1 MAFKLA
7 SVNKQFG
14 KATETFQ
21 QSFNLTHRGVPV
33 FAKTFDASDSAIV
46 DVAEDQFI
54 MTNHYFRTG
63 EPIAYDATN
72 GTAVGIQH
80 GLNGVGAATTLPIHL
95 YAIEVTEDKFQVAVS
110 AANAANNLPIG
121 LTTVGIG
128 TTHKFVSEKQNS
140 KCLVVI
146 DNVIQSPVYD
156 RPGTVTTS
164 DNNIIGTKILFNDPG
179 NFSRYDLIR
188 VNDEIMRIQIIGVDG
203 VPNKVLVDRAWMG
216 TKQFAHQIGDTIH
229 LLGGDYNIINDR
241 IFFSDVPYGGN
252 REEIGISSITIDITS
267 NSFNLLSDSLE
278 TGTRVKLRTLDPPR
292 PLEENHE
299 YFIIKNSANN
309 FSFADN
315 KGKAL
320 AGESIDLTTSG
331 IGTHKII
338 LSDSTDGSS
347 FQGRVFTRSDYHDNV
362 VLDDISLGFTGIGKT
377 FTLKSAGVNTTGIS
391 TDFGPILINNIFQ
404 RPGIDYNL
412 DGDASTGITTITFT
426 GNEST
431 EEAETYSTSDVNS
444 NNLPRRGIITR
455 IDEWENGYGYQPRV
469 VGVGSAVINSSGV
482 VSSIGMGFTGSGYRN
497 NNETTYKFKVL
508 GGDATVAAAGTF
520 TTEVGHI
527 KTIDITEDGQG
538 YYYKTVSNAIH
549 DINSGIMTVTTSA
562 NHNLVVGDRVVL
574 SGINMTDGSSTY
586 SFPFPDEVGYQG
598 ARVIEIVPSVRKFSV
613 NVGVHTV
620 ATSYSSGGV
629 INKPTD
635 VQFDSP
641 IGYDDVALV
650 SSLTGIGASVA
661 LDATLLTQMKG
672 WELTNVG
679 YGYSV
684 GEILTVQSGINTDPT
699 LIEKGFIDVA
709 SGDEYK
715 IQFAEYNANVGIL
728 TVAIGIH
735 TLTVGMGVSLKN
747 ECIGFTCSQD
757 SYTSLHKYPR
767 STDPVSGISTAIVGV
782 GSTTVSFQV
791 GLSPVNRR
799 YDHKFAGAAFL
810 PTSFKV
816 KHTMDD
822 DFSGWVL
829 GKLQILDDFSDDFD
843 GARTVFTL
851 SEDGAAISFEK
862 DIGVPVIIQNSLL
875 IFLDDVLQE
884 PGKAYTYSGGTQ
896 IAFTEPP
903 KKGAKL
909 QILFYRGTDTDVGT
923 LTATPSLKTG
933 DIIEINSNPEAGQ
946 DERIVRNISSRDTI
960 QTTLYRGPGISS
972 SKTPLRPISW
982 SKQRNDKF
990 VDGVVVSKA
999 RDLYVGQVYPAARI
1013 IQDIAKNATTFY
1025 TDAGIIGFKRT
1036 EAPDAADMEL
1046 KIIDTDKDNTGFGSV
1061 GFNYPK
1067 TVITGA
1073 TCTGDDGILTG
1084 IGVHSGYITFE
1095 FHIPLNSPHRV
1106 TEYGGKTQS
1115 TITNGDYFIISNS
1128 NVGEGVEARNSSGSA
1143 TVGVGTEFCDGVY
1156 QCHSVTGIGQTLRV
1170 RTRYTGSHGIAVGL
1184 GSGQGYNYGN
1194 YSWTKW
1200 TCSAIGAAYTCNT
1213 SNGLTGLSTAPQIQ
1227 RSTKLSLDY
1236 T

>member
-1 MAFKLA
+1 MFKLA

-14 KATETFQ
+14 KSTETFQ

-33 FAKTFDASDSAIV
+33 FAKTFDASDSAVV
-46 DVAEDQFI
+46 DVSEDQFV
-54 MTNHYFRTG
+54 MNNHYFRTG
-63 EPIAYDATN
+63 EPIVYDATN

-80 GLNGVGAATTLPIHL
+80 GVNGVGAATTLPIQL

-140 KCLVVI
+140 KCLIVI

-156 RPGTVTTS
+156 RPGTVTTC

-203 VPNKVLVDRAWMG
+203 IPNKVLVDRAWMG

-391 TDFGPILINNIFQ
+391 TDFGPILINNVFQ

-508 GGDATVAAAGTF
+508 GGGATTGAAGTF

-527 KTIDITEDGQG
+527 KTIDITENGSG
-538 YYYKTVSNAIH
+538 YYYKAVSNAIH
-549 DINSGIMTVTTSA
+549 DINSGIMTVTTSS

-620 ATSYSSGGV
+620 ATSYSSGGI
-629 INKPTD
+629 INKPTE
-635 VQFDSP
+635 VEFDSP

-715 IQFAEYNANVGIL
+715 IEFAEYNANVGIL

-909 QILFYRGTDTDVGT
+909 QILFYRGTDSDVGT

-933 DIIEINSNPEAGQ
+933 DIVEVNSNPEAGQ
-946 DERIVRNISSRDTI
+946 DERIVRDVISRDTI

-972 SKTPLRPISW
+972 SRTPLRPISW

-1084 IGVHSGYITFE
+1084 IGVQSGYITFE

-1106 TEYGGKTQS
+1106 TEYGGKSQS

-1143 TVGVGTEFCDGVY
+1143 TVGVGTQFCDGVY